1 MRTPR
6 EGAASV
12 EKPLRKYVVNVVIS
26 PPMYEIVMGINEVRY
41 ETLTIYGTSKKDA
54 MRRAGLE

>member
-1 MRTPR
+1 M
-6 EGAASV
+6 
-12 EKPLRKYVVNVVIS
+12 EKPLRKYVGNVVIS